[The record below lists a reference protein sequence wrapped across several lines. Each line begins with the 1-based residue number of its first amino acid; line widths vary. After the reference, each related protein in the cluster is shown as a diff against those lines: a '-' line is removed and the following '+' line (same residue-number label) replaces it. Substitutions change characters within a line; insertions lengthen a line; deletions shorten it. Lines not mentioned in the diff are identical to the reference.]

1 MNNKAIC
8 AIATPPGTSALG
20 IIRVS
25 GNNLQALCSKIF
37 SKQLIDR
44 NAVFL
49 NINNDEEV
57 LDSCVVIYYRAPR
70 SYTGEDVIEIICHGN
85 YIIMNSIIDLL
96 CTLGVR
102 HAEPGEFTKRAFF
115 NNKID
120 LVQAE
125 AISDLI
131 SASDKRAVRAAQNS
145 LSGKFL
151 VEINNIQSAIISTRA
166 EVESIINFPE
176 DEDIP
181 DLSFTKIQNN
191 IRETVALIKQLIK
204 NSKEGLSLN
213 HRRTYAVVGKP
224 NSGKSS
230 IINCLLREDASIVTN
245 KEGTTRDS
253 ISYELNINNKIINI
267 IDTAG
272 MRETND
278 EIEQEG
284 ITRSAKSIINA
295 DKILYIVDNSKGL
308 TDEDL
313 KIIKKYNIED
323 YVLIFNKI
331 DITNEAP
338 KKTTKQPKEVYVS
351 ALDNNGIELIKDVIE
366 DDFESN
372 DITENL
378 YLSRNRHIYNLEK
391 TNEHLICC
399 DNHISDASLDLL
411 AEELRLSHLALSAIL
426 GQNPTEDLLTEIF
439 TSFCIGK

>member
-181 DLSFTKIQNN
+181 VLSFTKIQNN
-191 IRETVALIKQLIK
+191 IT
-204 NSKEGLSLN
+204 
-213 HRRTYAVVGKP
+213 
-224 NSGKSS
+224 
-230 IINCLLREDASIVTN
+230 
-245 KEGTTRDS
+245 
-253 ISYELNINNKIINI
+253 
-267 IDTAG
+267 
-272 MRETND
+272 
-278 EIEQEG
+278 
-284 ITRSAKSIINA
+284 
-295 DKILYIVDNSKGL
+295 
-308 TDEDL
+308 
-313 KIIKKYNIED
+313 
-323 YVLIFNKI
+323 
-331 DITNEAP
+331 
-338 KKTTKQPKEVYVS
+338 
-351 ALDNNGIELIKDVIE
+351 
-366 DDFESN
+366 
-372 DITENL
+372 
-378 YLSRNRHIYNLEK
+378 
-391 TNEHLICC
+391 
-399 DNHISDASLDLL
+399 
-411 AEELRLSHLALSAIL
+411 
-426 GQNPTEDLLTEIF
+426 
-439 TSFCIGK
+439 